1 MSDEA
6 PTYPVTREGLARL
19 REELDHLVN
28 EERPALAQRLR
39 AAIQQGDLSENAD
52 YHDAKEQQGFLEAR
66 IRQLEEMIKG
76 AVIIEETGPSDTVR
90 LGSRATVVEGK
101 GPPETFVIV
110 GQAEA
115 SPREGRISNESP
127 LGKAL
132 LGHKVGDQVSVAAPD
147 GDLIFEIS
155 AIE

>member
-1 MSDEA
+1 MSDEP
-6 PTYPVTREGLARL
+6 PTYPMTREGLERL
-19 REELDHLVN
+19 REELDYLVN
-28 EERPALAQRLR
+28 EERPALAKRLR

-66 IRQLEEMIKG
+66 IRQLEEMLKG
-76 AVIIEETGPSDTVR
+76 AVIIEETGPSDTVQ
-90 LGSRATVVEGK
+90 LGSRVTVVEGS
-101 GPPETFVIV
+101 GPPETFAIV

-132 LGHKVGDQVSVAAPD
+132 LGHKVGDQVRVAAPD
-147 GDLIFEIS
+147 GDLIFEVS